1 MAITNGNYV
10 TSPVQNTTLREKLR
24 DGELY
29 YYEIKAEKGYLLHDR
44 DLDIYDYDDEG
55 NQTGLIETWFTDGG
69 TSVVKNYDFTTL
81 TPGEYKYTDETGIE
95 KTISVTMLGARG
107 FYTVPSSIVPGKRRL
122 GDDYEME
129 GEMND
134 N

>member
-10 TSPVQNTTLREKLR
+10 TSPVPNTTLLEKLR
-24 DGELY
+24 DGVLY
-29 YYEIKAEKGYLLHDR
+29 CYVIAPTEGYLLHDK
-44 DLDIYDYDDEG
+44 DLDVYDYDDAG
-55 NQTGLIETWFTDGG
+55 NQTELLETWFTGGG

-81 TPGEYKYTDETGIE
+81 KPGEYKYTDETGIE
-95 KTISVTMLGARG
+95 KIISVTMMGSRG

-134 N
+134 D

>member
-10 TSPVQNTTLREKLR
+10 TSPVPNTTLREKLR

-55 NQTGLIETWFTDGG
+55 NQTGLIETWFTGGG

-95 KTISVTMLGARG
+95 KIISVTMMGSRG